1 MKETA
6 FTTTKPVRL
15 MPAAAA
21 DHDLAVAPDQA
32 ALAVDGIEVVYHHSV
47 QVLRGLSLSVP
58 QGWIVALLGANGA
71 GKTTTLKAISG
82 LLPLEVGQL
91 RSGAI
96 RWRGE
101 RIDALAPHQLVR
113 LGIAHVRE
121 GRHVFEDLTV
131 EENLIAASYALEGR
145 AAAAKPDT
153 ELIYAYFPLLKD
165 RRRQLAGYLSGGE
178 QQMLAIGRAL
188 LGKPSLMLLDEPS
201 LGLAPLVV
209 ESIFNIIA
217 RINREQAVAM
227 LLVEQNAAAA
237 FAIAQYGYIMENG
250 RIVIDGPSERLMADA
265 DVKRFY
271 LGYGEGSG
279 ELASFREVKHYKRRK
294 RWLS

>member
-1 MKETA
+1 MQA
-6 FTTTKPVRL
+6 PLASV
-15 MPAAAA
+15 PAL
-21 DHDLAVAPDQA
+21 DREPA
-32 ALAVDGIEVVYHHSV
+32 ALAVEGIEVVYQHSV

-58 QGWIVALLGANGA
+58 EGRIVALLGANGA

-82 LLPLEVGQL
+82 LLPLETGQL

-96 RWRGE
+96 RWRGT
-101 RIDALAPHQLVR
+101 RIDTLAPHQLVR

-131 EENLIAASYALEGR
+131 EENLVAATYALEGR
-145 AAAAKPDT
+145 RAAGRADT
-153 ELIYAYFPLLKD
+153 ALIYHYFPLLKE
-165 RRRQLAGYLSGGE
+165 RRKQLAGYLSGGE

-188 LGKPSLMLLDEPS
+188 LGKPALMLLDEPS

-209 ESIFNIIA
+209 DSIFSIIA
-217 RINREQAVAM
+217 RINREHGVAM

-237 FAIAQYGYIMENG
+237 FAIASHAYIMESG
-250 RIVIDGPSERLMADA
+250 RIVIDGPSERLVADA
-265 DVKRFY
+265 DVQRFY
-271 LGYGEGSG
+271 LGYGDGSS

>member
-1 MKETA
+1 MA
-6 FTTTKPVRL
+6 DQHS
-15 MPAAAA
+15 PATQ
-21 DHDLAVAPDQA
+21 DPA

-58 QGWIVALLGANGA
+58 QGRIVALLGANGA

-145 AAAAKPDT
+145 AAATRPDT
-153 ELIYAYFPLLKD
+153 DLIYAYFPLLKD
-165 RRRQLAGYLSGGE
+165 RRRQIAGYLSGGE

-209 ESIFNIIA
+209 ASIFDIIA
-217 RINREQAVAM
+217 RINREQGVAM
-227 LLVEQNAAAA
+227 LLVEQNAAVA

-250 RIVIDGPSERLMADA
+250 RIVIDGPSDRLVADA
-265 DVKRFY
+265 DVQRFY
-271 LGYGEGSG
+271 LGYGDGSR

>member
-1 MKETA
+1 MA
-6 FTTTKPVRL
+6 DQHS
-15 MPAAAA
+15 PATQ
-21 DHDLAVAPDQA
+21 DPA

-58 QGWIVALLGANGA
+58 QGRIVALLGANGA

-145 AAAAKPDT
+145 AAATRPDT
-153 ELIYAYFPLLKD
+153 DLIYAYFPLLKD
-165 RRRQLAGYLSGGE
+165 RRRQIAGYLSGGE

-209 ESIFNIIA
+209 ASIFDIIA
-217 RINREQAVAM
+217 RINREQGVAM

-250 RIVIDGPSERLMADA
+250 RIVIDGPSDRLVADA
-265 DVKRFY
+265 DVQRFY
-271 LGYGEGSG
+271 LGYGDGSR